1 MKLPENSYPGIYSIP
16 CSCGMTPYRGETKK
30 RTLTRIEQHRTN
42 TEKEEWTKSAVA
54 LHSKDCND
62 RIEFENAKTVA
73 VVRKKFDRKVRESLE
88 IQKHDCHVDHG
99 GMNPDK
105 GQYLKTNF
113 WYPMLKYLKK
123 TEENRDLGSLTS

>member
-1 MKLPENSYPGIYSIP
+1 
-16 CSCGMTPYRGETKK
+16 MTPYSGETKK

-54 LHSKDCND
+54 LHSKDCNG

-88 IQKHDCHVDHG
+88 IQKHDCHIDHR

-105 GQYLKTNF
+105 GQYLKKNF

-123 TEENRDLGSLTS
+123 SEENRDLGSLTSYNI